1 MSNTLLTGYYNRI
14 FIQPNPNNSI
24 ETVPGYIEEYPNNT
38 TIVATESQRIPPVIT
53 SPNNS
58 LFYEVYTWITYNDS
72 SLTIKLGEITY
83 NSLYPDSGSGT
94 TSEPSIQT
102 MTVLGA
108 DGIYTG
114 VKSVV
119 MDFTAPPI
127 RTIKFNY

>member
-1 MSNTLLTGYYNRI
+1 M
-14 FIQPNPNNSI
+14 
-24 ETVPGYIEEYPNNT
+24 
-38 TIVATESQRIPPVIT
+38 PPVIT
-53 SPNNS
+53 SLDNA

-72 SLTIKLGEITY
+72 SLTKKLGEITY

-94 TSEPSIQT
+94 ISQPSIQT

-108 DGIYTG
+108 NGIYSG
-114 VKSVV
+114 VTSVI

>member
-1 MSNTLLTGYYNRI
+1 MSNTHITGYYNRN
-14 FIQPNPNNSI
+14 FIKENPDNNISTI
-24 ETVPGYIEEYPNNT
+24 PAWLEQYPNNT
-38 TIVATESQRIPPVIT
+38 TIVAVESYRMPPVIT
-53 SPNNS
+53 ALDNA

-72 SLTIKLGEITY
+72 SLTKKLGEITY

-94 TSEPSIQT
+94 ISQPSIQT

-108 DGIYTG
+108 DGIYSG
-114 VKSVV
+114 VTSVV

>member
-1 MSNTLLTGYYNRI
+1 M
-14 FIQPNPNNSI
+14 F
-24 ETVPGYIEEYPNNT
+24 
-38 TIVATESQRIPPVIT
+38 VATESQRIPPVIT